1 MKILF
6 ITQYFYPETE
16 VGGIRIAEIARHL
29 RARGHKP
36 AILTGFPNYPS
47 GELHPDY
54 RRKMWRC
61 AYTEVVDGMRVSR
74 VPLYPSHSK
83 NSLPRLANYFSFA
96 ISASMRLLTMSD
108 FDVIVATSPPLT
120 VGIPA

>member
-29 RARGHKP
+29 RVRGHEP
-36 AILTGFPNYPS
+36 SILTGFPNYPS

-54 RRKMWRC
+54 RQKMWRG
-61 AYTEVVDGMRVSR
+61 AYTEVVEGLRVSR
-74 VPLYPSHSK
+74 VALYPSHSK
-83 NSLPRLANYFSFA
+83 SPMPRLANYFSFA
-96 ISASMRLLTMSD
+96 TAASM
-108 FDVIVATSPPLT
+108 
-120 VGIPA
+120 